1 MKKMILL
8 FRIMLLAFL
17 SSCSKEGESSAGT
30 HNLSGNLFIQFTD
43 EVSVYNLTD
52 NKYTEKVAKVS
63 LTNVLETYDVS
74 WDTSKVLFTLD
85 VKGFNHKR
93 IVYRSI
99 SDPVTHQEVKTDGKN
114 IHDFEYEWG
123 DVRPLKAF
131 ISPNEKYI
139 ALEGQGYS
147 DMPMIIIEA
156 DKDNEV
162 GRCNPSN
169 VKYYDWGK
177 PVWTLDN
184 TLYVQV
190 GNSVYKMSPADGYKT
205 YQKVC
210 SADGG
215 GSYRVNP
222 QGTKFVYCKD
232 KHLWLCDIDG
242 SNRQQITTSTTYD
255 WASWDGEGFPT
266 FSPDGK
272 YIAFTSRGSRG
283 MAWSDHDYPDGS
295 WVGAV
300 GGKFGYISVIPAN
313 GKLYNL
319 DDKNSGAISLTRS
332 GNRGIP
338 CDGHLVWRR

>member
-1 MKKMILL
+1 MKKRILL
-8 FRIMLLAFL
+8 LGIILFAFL
-17 SSCSKEGESSAGT
+17 VSCAKESESSEGT
-30 HNLSGNLFIQFTD
+30 QHLKGNLFIQFAGD
-43 EVSVYNLTD
+43 VAVYNLTD

-63 LTNVLETYDVS
+63 VGEALQTYDVS

-85 VKGFNHKR
+85 VVGLDRKR

-99 SDPVTHQEVKTDGKN
+99 KDPVTQQEVRTDGKN

-123 DVRPLKAF
+123 DVTTLDAF

-139 ALEGQGYS
+139 ALEGQGRS
-147 DMPMIIIEA
+147 DMPTIIIDA
-156 DKDNEV
+156 HQDNEI
-162 GRCNPSN
+162 GRCDPPAGYN
-169 VKYYDWGK
+169 DWGK
-177 PVWTLDN
+177 PVWTADN
-184 TLYVQV
+184 VLYVQV
-190 GNSVYKMSPADGYKT
+190 GDAVYKMSPDDGYKT

-222 QGTKFVYCKD
+222 QGTKFVYYKD
-232 KHLWLCDIDG
+232 KHLWLCNIDG
-242 SNRQQITTSTTYD
+242 SNRKQITTSKTYD
-255 WASWDGEGFPT
+255 WASWDGEGRPT
-266 FSPDGK
+266 FSPDGN
-272 YIAFTSRGSRG
+272 YIAFTARGSRG

-300 GGKFGYISVIPAN
+300 GGKYGYISVIPADGN
-313 GKLYNL
+313 LYNL

>member
-1 MKKMILL
+1 MILL

-17 SSCSKEGESSAGT
+17 SSCSKESESSAGA
-30 HNLSGNLFIQFTD
+30 HNLNGNLFIQFTD

-85 VKGFNHKR
+85 VQGFNHKR

-99 SDPVTHQEVKTDGKN
+99 SDPVTHQEVKTDEKN

-139 ALEGQGYS
+139 ALQGQGYS
-147 DMPMIIIEA
+147 DMPTIIIDA
-156 DKDNEV
+156 HKDNEV
-162 GRCNPSN
+162 GRCDPPAGYN
-169 VKYYDWGK
+169 DWGK

-190 GNSVYKMSPADGYKT
+190 GNSVYKMSPDDGYKT

-222 QGTKFVYCKD
+222 QGTKFAYYKD
-232 KHLWLCDIDG
+232 KHLWLCNIDG
-242 SNRQQITTSTTYD
+242 SNRKQITTSKTYD

-300 GGKFGYISVIPAN
+300 GGKFGYISVIPAD

>member
-1 MKKMILL
+1 MKKIFLL
-8 FRIMLLAFL
+8 INVVLVSFLA
-17 SSCSKEGESSAGT
+17 SCSKESGSDVGT
-30 HNLSGNLFIQFTD
+30 HNLNGNLFVQFTD
-43 EVSVYNLTD
+43 EVSVYNFND

-63 LTNVLETYDVS
+63 LTTVLETYDIS

-99 SDPVTHQEVKTDGKN
+99 NDPVTQQEVRTDGKN

-139 ALEGQGYS
+139 ALQGQGYS
-147 DMPMIIIEA
+147 DMPTIIIES
-156 DKDNEV
+156 DKDKEV
-162 GRCNPSN
+162 GRCDPPAGYN
-169 VKYYDWGK
+169 DWGK
-177 PVWTLDN
+177 PVWTSN
-184 TLYVQV
+184 NVLYVQV
-190 GNSVYKMSPADGYKT
+190 KDAVYRMTPDDGYKT

-210 SADGG
+210 STDGG
-215 GSYRVNP
+215 NGYKVNP
-222 QGTKFVYCKD
+222 QGTKFVYRKD
-232 KHLWLCDIDG
+232 KHLWLCNIDG
-242 SNRQQITTSTTYD
+242 SNRQQITTSITRD

-272 YIAFTSRGSRG
+272 YIAFTARGSRG

-300 GGKFGYISVIPAN
+300 GGTYGYLAVIPAD

-319 DDKNSGAISLTRS
+319 EDKNSGAISLTRN

-338 CDGHLVWRR
+338 CDGHLVWRP

>member
-1 MKKMILL
+1 MMKKRISLLGIIL
-8 FRIMLLAFL
+8 FAFL
-17 SSCSKEGESSAGT
+17 VSCAKESELSVGT
-30 HNLSGNLFIQFTD
+30 QNLSGNLFIQFTD
-43 EVSVYNLTD
+43 GVSVYNLTD
-52 NKYTEKVAKVS
+52 NKYTEDVAKVS
-63 LTNVLETYDVS
+63 LTQVLQTYDVS

-85 VKGFNHKR
+85 VQGFNHKR
-93 IVYRSI
+93 IVYRNI

-123 DVRPLKAF
+123 DVRPLDAF

-147 DMPMIIIEA
+147 DMPTIIIEA
-156 DKDNEV
+156 DKDKEV
-162 GRCNPSN
+162 GRCDPPAGYN
-169 VKYYDWGK
+169 DWGK
-177 PVWTLDN
+177 PVWTADN
-184 TLYVQV
+184 VLYVQV
-190 GNSVYKMSPADGYKT
+190 GDAVYKMSPDDGYKT

-222 QGTKFVYCKD
+222 QGTKFVYYKD
-232 KHLWLCDIDG
+232 KHLWLCNIDG
-242 SNRQQITTSTTYD
+242 SNRKQITTSKTYD

-266 FSPDGK
+266 FSPDGN

-300 GGKFGYISVIPAN
+300 GGKYGYISVIPADGN
-313 GKLYNL
+313 LYNL